1 MSLPRPTWIPAAQPT
16 SLNQPPTQLT
26 IAIFTILIFHL
37 SFHPLDL
44 KREEEKV
51 EMAPLQ
57 IKLSSFPAGL
67 SLKPLSPALYRSD
80 SASSFASAASSAR
93 SVQETELQPWK
104 YGHKR
109 AYSEQDE
116 VKRKRAELAEKRRR
130 ASDAAWR
137 EFWP

>member
-1 MSLPRPTWIPAAQPT
+1 
-16 SLNQPPTQLT
+16 
-26 IAIFTILIFHL
+26 
-37 SFHPLDL
+37 
-44 KREEEKV
+44 
-51 EMAPLQ
+51 MAPLQ
-57 IKLSSFPAGL
+57 TKLSSLITGL
-67 SLKPLSPALYRSD
+67 ALDKPSLYRND
-80 SASSFASAASSAR
+80 SATSFASGRSSY
-93 SVQETELQPWK
+93 SNEGETELQPWK